1 MDRRFLAAIGLMMLV
16 VVAPSLLYKRPARP
30 VPAAGAPGT
39 IGAPDTSTAAAV
51 REPGVPTPAP
61 TALPIAPAPQVAPE
75 DTVTVRSGLYEYSMS
90 TRGARVISARL
101 LRYRSMAAGDTG
113 PVAEII
119 RPGDGLFALT
129 LVTGG
134 DTLPLRDWVFTPSAT
149 DVRVSGATP
158 VTFTA
163 TRGATTV
170 ELTYTFSPDDYQIGV
185 RGQVTGMGPT
195 GGLLL
200 VGLGSGIR
208 NTEAD
213 SALNARD
220 FALVVKPAAKDPQ
233 AIPFRKAEVGAPRVE
248 AGPFSWAAVKSKYF
262 VIGAF
267 AADSAARWSAA
278 ELTREDPAKLPHF
291 AGLRLSLPVGA
302 SGAFGWKAYAGPMEY
317 PRLGAIGDEFD
328 DVNPYGWPGFRTV
341 MRPFAIGFRAFFV
354 WMHEHL
360 HLGYGLV
367 LILTGILV
375 RVVLWPLNQKA
386 MRSAMEMQAIQPKI
400 QELQTRFKNDPQ
412 EMQKRMFALY
422 KEHGVNPM
430 GGCWPML
437 LPMPILLAL
446 FFVLQGTIEIRGV
459 PFAWFPDLAR
469 SDPYFIIPVISGL
482 SMFALS
488 KLGQRGLPPN
498 PQSQMMVYMMP
509 VMMTIFGFNFASG
522 LNLYWVSSN
531 LASLPQQWLLGQERL
546 KRQGKPAVVVN
557 TKK

>member
-16 VVAPSLLYKRPARP
+16 VVAPSLLFKRPAPP
-30 VPAAGAPGT
+30 VPSADAPGT
-39 IGAPDTSTAAAV
+39 IGAPDTSTTAQV
-51 REPGVPTPAP
+51 RDLGVPAPAP
-61 TALPIAPAPQVAPE
+61 TALPAPVASANLPE
-75 DTVTVRSGLYEYSMS
+75 DTVTVRSGLYEYAVS
-90 TRGARVISARL
+90 TRGARIIGARL

-113 PVAEII
+113 SQAELV
-119 RPGDGLFALT
+119 RAGDGLFALT
-129 LVTGG
+129 LITGG
-134 DTLPLRDWVFTPSAT
+134 DTLPLRDWSFTPSAS

-163 TRGATTV
+163 TRGAVSV
-170 ELTYTFSPDDYQIGV
+170 ELTYTFSPDDYQVAV
-185 RGQVTGMGPT
+185 RGRVAGLGPT

-200 VGLGSGIR
+200 VGLGEGIR

-213 SALNARD
+213 SVTNARD
-220 FALVVKPAAKDPQ
+220 FALVVKPAGKDPE
-233 AIPFRKAEVGAPRVE
+233 AIPFRKVDAEAPRVE
-248 AGPFSWAAVKSKYF
+248 SGPFSWAAVKSKYF
-262 VIGAF
+262 VLGVF

-278 ELTREDPAKLPHF
+278 ELTRLDPARTPHF
-291 AGLRLSLPVGA
+291 AGMRLSLPVAA
-302 SGAFGWKAYAGPMEY
+302 SGGFGWRTYAGPMEY

-360 HLGYGLV
+360 HLSYGLV
-367 LILTGILV
+367 LILTGLLV

-400 QELQTRFKNDPQ
+400 QELQTRYKNDPQ
-412 EMQKRMFALY
+412 VMQQKMFALY

-469 SDPYFIIPVISGL
+469 ADPYFIIPIISGI

-498 PQSQMMVYMMP
+498 PQSQMMVYAMP

-546 KRQGKPAVVVN
+546 KRQGQPGVVVG

>member
-16 VVAPSLLYKRPARP
+16 VVAPSLLFKRPARP
-30 VPAAGAPGT
+30 VPSASAPGT
-39 IGAPDTSTAAAV
+39 IGAPDTTAAAAV
-51 REPGVPTPAP
+51 REAGVPTPAP
-61 TALPIAPAPQVAPE
+61 TALPAPVAAAGLPE
-75 DTVTVRSGLYEYSMS
+75 DTVTVRSGLYEYTVS
-90 TRGARVISARL
+90 TRGARIIGARL

-113 PVAEII
+113 SVAELV

-129 LVTGG
+129 LIAGG
-134 DTLPLRDWVFTPSAT
+134 DTLPLRDWSFTPSAT

-158 VTFTA
+158 VTFSA
-163 TRGATTV
+163 TNGATTV
-170 ELTYTFSPDDYQIGV
+170 ELTYTFSPDDYQVAV
-185 RGQVTGMGPT
+185 RGRVSGLGPT

-200 VGLGSGIR
+200 VGLGEGIR

-213 SALNARD
+213 SVTNARD
-220 FALVVKPAAKDPQ
+220 FALVVKPAGKDPQ
-233 AIPFRKAEVGAPRVE
+233 AIPFRKVDAGTPRVE
-248 AGPFSWAAVKSKYF
+248 PGPFSWAAVKSKYF
-262 VIGAF
+262 VLGVF
-267 AADSAARWSAA
+267 AADSSARWSAA
-278 ELTREDPAKLPHF
+278 ELTRLDPARMPHY
-291 AGLRLSLPVGA
+291 AGLRLSLPVAG
-302 SGAFGWKAYAGPMEY
+302 SGGFGWRAYAGPMEY
-317 PRLGAIGDEFD
+317 PRLGAIGDEFN

-341 MRPFAIGFRAFFV
+341 MRPFALGFRAFFV

-360 HLGYGLV
+360 HLSYGLV

-400 QELQTRFKNDPQ
+400 QELQTRYKNDPQ
-412 EMQKRMFALY
+412 VMQQKMFALY

-459 PFAWFPDLAR
+459 PFLWFPDLAR
-469 SDPYFIIPVISGL
+469 SDPYFIIPIISGL

-531 LASLPQQWLLGQERL
+531 LASLPQQWLLGQERMR
-546 KRQGKPAVVVN
+546 RQGQPAVVVG
-557 TKK
+557 TKR